1 MANET
6 HIINIDGMTCDGCV
20 KSVHNA
26 VESLD
31 GVQTVSVELA
41 NNLATVSFD
50 STKISAQ
57 DIANEIEEAGFDA
70 TVANN

>member
-1 MANET
+1 MAHKT
-6 HIINIDGMTCDGCV
+6 RIINIDGMTCDGCV

-26 VESLD
+26 VESLE
-31 GVQTVSVELA
+31 GVQTVSVELE

-50 STKISAQ
+50 SDKVSAQ